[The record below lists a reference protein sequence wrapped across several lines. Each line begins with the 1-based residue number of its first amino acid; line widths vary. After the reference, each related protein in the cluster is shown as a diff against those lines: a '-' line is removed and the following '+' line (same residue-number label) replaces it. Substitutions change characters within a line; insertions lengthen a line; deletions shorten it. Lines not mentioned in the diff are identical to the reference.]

1 MPTANTMTTTDAV
14 RASHETL
21 TQMMMAASDASHP
34 MRAQH
39 DASAL
44 HRDAQQGFR
53 NMGQTLVPELLREL
67 EEANRLLASR
77 PTTSAPSAPQL
88 SPQDMAD
95 FREVR
100 ALAREHGWSMS
111 ANKRLPEF
119 MRGLVDGLTE
129 LTTRPKGVAEHALSQ
144 LKEWW
149 SGNDLRYAEVS
160 RGRKAEVMVTLWQI
174 DGKTAVD
181 VKVGHGE
188 GDTLEVA
195 VQRARGTIVL

>member
-1 MPTANTMTTTDAV
+1 MPTNTIDATSV
-14 RASHETL
+14 ARTSHDAL
-21 TQMMMAASDASHP
+21 TQMMLAASDASHP
-34 MRAQH
+34 LRGEHRAE
-39 DASAL
+39 AL
-44 HRDAQQGFR
+44 LRDARQGFQ

-67 EEANRLLASR
+67 DAANKLLAQR
-77 PTTSAPSAPQL
+77 PQVPAPQL
-88 SPQDMAD
+88 SQQDMAD
-95 FREVR
+95 FREIR

-111 ANKRLPEF
+111 VNKRLPAF
-119 MRGLVDGLTE
+119 MRDLVDGLTE

-149 SGNDLRYAEVS
+149 SGNDMRYAEVS
-160 RGRKAEVMVTLWQI
+160 AGRKHEVMVTLWQV
-174 DGKTAVD
+174 DVKSTKD